1 MTLIAILAVGL
12 GLAFLVVG
20 FLVRTQ
26 DRDARLLELIE
37 LPYAEDDT
45 DPDDI
50 SRVSGLRPSL
60 HAVGAAI
67 ERVRPTP
74 DLQADLLRARVP
86 LRAGE
91 AIVALA
97 GVTVLVALWS
107 WAASGQ
113 LLFAIVAAVAVPLVA
128 RVWLRRR
135 IARRRRALEGQLPA
149 AFSLLASSLKGGH
162 SLLHAVEH
170 LVNEMDAPLSE
181 EFERVLAETRLG
193 DPLVDAMERMAARL
207 QVEDLD
213 WAVQA
218 IRIQQGVGGK
228 LAELLFTLADTL
240 RARDEFRREVSVLT
254 AEGRMSAAV
263 LAGLPI
269 FVLLGLQAANP
280 NYMADLFHGL
290 GLFLLGAAAVSVT
303 IGVTVVLRMVKV
315 EM

>member
-1 MTLIAILAVGL
+1 MTLVAVLTVGI
-12 GLAFLVVG
+12 GLACLVVG
-20 FLVRTQ
+20 ALLRSQ

-37 LPYAEDDT
+37 LPYFEEDT
-45 DPDDI
+45 TPDEI
-50 SRVSGLRPSL
+50 ARVSGLRPGL
-60 HAVGAAI
+60 RAVGAAI

-91 AIVALA
+91 ALVALA
-97 GVTVLVALWS
+97 GVVVLAALWS
-107 WAASGQ
+107 WAATGQ
-113 LLFAIVAAVAVPLVA
+113 LLFAAVAVIGVPLIA
-128 RVWLRRR
+128 RSWLRRR
-135 IARRRRALEGQLPA
+135 IARRRRALEGQLPGA
-149 AFSLLASSLKGGH
+149 LSLLASSLKGGH

-170 LVNEMDAPLSE
+170 LVDESDAPLSE

-193 DPLVDAMERMAARL
+193 DPLVDAMERMATRVG
-207 QVEDLD
+207 VEDLD

-228 LAELLFTLADTL
+228 LAELLFTLAETL

-263 LAGLPI
+263 LAGLPV

-280 NYMADLFHGL
+280 GYMADLFHGL
-290 GLFLLGAAAVSVT
+290 GLFLLAAAAVSVA